1 MECKNIALAEFHFLE
16 DLSMND
22 VSFSRGI
29 KMEFQISRFF
39 IALSSI
45 RVINI

>member
-1 MECKNIALAEFHFLE
+1 MERKNIALAEFHFLE
-16 DLSMND
+16 GLSMND

-29 KMEFQISRFF
+29 KMEFLISRFS

-45 RVINI
+45 RVIDI